1 MNLTLLKIRRTM
13 PMKALHMFQ
22 EEIKFAWQIFNRGVF
37 FAKLRFLWK
46 EILLFQFFFFLLFL
60 FFFFFSSFSSINDV
74 ASII

>member
-1 MNLTLLKIRRTM
+1 M

-46 EILLFQFFFFLLFL
+46 EILLFQFFFPSSFSFLVFL
-60 FFFFFSSFSSINDV
+60 FFFFFSPFSSINDV